1 MMMQLL
7 LYFGTIIEISLN
19 RKNRSASS
27 NNILHKCQCKIICSG
42 GAIMLATSSNILILN
57 GPDGRLKLIVTLTHV
72 TLLLIIL
79 KMVKLNVEQLYCT
92 VKWTDL

>member
-1 MMMQLL
+1 
-7 LYFGTIIEISLN
+7 
-19 RKNRSASS
+19 
-27 NNILHKCQCKIICSG
+27 
-42 GAIMLATSSNILILN
+42 MLATSSNILILN